1 MEVFMGGALSI
12 LAKRGG
18 WAPFKSFYTYP
29 RKGLLAPLS
38 LEFTALLDLGELT
51 ANILELAMAIKAQH
65 SVCDVANITPF

>member
-18 WAPFKSFYTYP
+18 WALFKSFYTYP
-29 RKGLLAPLS
+29 QKGLLAPLL
-38 LEFTALLDLGELT
+38 LEFTALLDSGELT

-65 SVCDVANITPF
+65 SEHSIPL